1 MKNRTKILTILM
13 VLCIMAG
20 VISGCTAKDKPATST
35 ESKPKNR
42 LEAIKARG
50 YIEVATEP
58 AFAPFEF
65 IDPSKKGNEQYVGS
79 DMKLAQYIA
88 DKLGVKLHVIP
99 LEFSAVL
106 GSITEKKYDLAIS
119 ALSFTPARAEA
130 MNMSKGYYFA
140 KNSAGHG
147 LLIQK
152 KDEAIIKGTDSL
164 SDKVVVVQSGS
175 LQELF
180 ANEQIPKKKELKRV
194 SATPDGFLMV
204 QEGKA
209 DACVTFI
216 PTGQLYIDAN
226 KDSGLMIV
234 KDFKFKEDEKT
245 SGNRIGIPKGE
256 AELTAKINELID
268 EVVKSGDFEKWHVEY
283 TEYAQKLGIK

>member
-1 MKNRTKILTILM
+1 MKKRNKIIGMLVALCTAVT
-13 VLCIMAG
+13 VL
-20 VISGCTAKDKPATST
+20 SGCTAKSTATVTKS
-35 ESKPKNR
+35 KNR
-42 LEAIKARG
+42 LEDIKARG

-65 IDPSKKGNEQYVGS
+65 IDPSKKGSEQYVGS
-79 DMKLAQYIA
+79 DMKLAKYIA
-88 DKLGVKLHVIP
+88 DKLGVQLKIVP
-99 LEFSAVL
+99 LEFTAVL

-140 KNSAGHG
+140 KESAGHG
-147 LLIQK
+147 LLIRKQ
-152 KDEAIIKGTDSL
+152 DEAAIKNAGAL

-180 ANEQIPKKKELKRV
+180 ANEQIPKYKELKRV
-194 SATPDGFLMV
+194 SNTNDGFLMV

-209 DACVTFI
+209 DAAVASI
-216 PTGQLYIDAN
+216 PMAQLYIDAN
-226 KDSGLMIV
+226 PNAGLMIV
-234 KDFKFKEDEKT
+234 KDFQFKVDEST

-256 AELTAKINELID
+256 EELTAKVNEIID
-268 EVVKSGDFEKWHVEY
+268 EVVKSGDFEKWHAEY
-283 TEYAQKLGIK
+283 TKYAKDLGL